1 MITRPKRRKKKDN
14 PYTLIELENNSF
26 VVSFIDVYGKVQNIK
41 IDKRTFDEFNK
52 FELDDLKELNEK
64 DNHFDYRR
72 INDDYDEILIFNNS
86 NYICSIEDDVE
97 KRLFNEE
104 LYSAINSLNPIQKDR
119 IKKYYFD
126 DKTLQEIADEE
137 GCSPRAVKYSIDHAI
152 ENLRKKFKE

>member
-1 MITRPKRRKKKDN
+1 MITHPKRRKKKDN

-86 NYICSIEDDVE
+86 NYIC
-97 KRLFNEE
+97 K
-104 LYSAINSLNPIQKDR
+104 
-119 IKKYYFD
+119 
-126 DKTLQEIADEE
+126 
-137 GCSPRAVKYSIDHAI
+137 
-152 ENLRKKFKE
+152 